1 MIRALLPPGSR
12 CRPERRPG
20 WTGVQ
25 PRFSRRWTA
34 VLLGLG
40 VAVSLAS
47 SSPAGAAEHGEKSVD
62 VTVDRTPLDRTN
74 QPVITSYAD
83 ALEQVRHSVVSVA
96 STRIVRQRGSGF
108 PFDDPL
114 LRRFFGPGFEE
125 REEKIPYG
133 LGSGVLVSADGYIL
147 TNNHVIE
154 DADEFKVTLADG
166 SELDAEVVGTDPRT
180 DVAVLKIPGD
190 DFPHATLA
198 DSDSLRVGDI
208 VFAVGN
214 PLGVGQ
220 TTTMGI
226 VSATGRSNLGII
238 ERGYESF
245 IQTDASINPG
255 NSGGALVDARGR
267 VVGINTAII
276 STSRGS
282 IGIGFAIPVNLAAS
296 VMRSLVATGVVAR
309 GYLGVQMQDLDA
321 ELAPRFGLTDARGAI
336 VVDVVPDSP
345 AEKAGI
351 RLDDVIVGFA
361 GHPVA
366 DSSELRLLIAQVP
379 PGTKAAVRL
388 MRAGR
393 PLELTAELGTLE
405 DDSGRSAQELF
416 PGVSVSSMSAELREQ
431 YGIARNLT
439 GLVVTDV
446 ARASGYGRILQP
458 GTVIV
463 KVNNEL
469 VADLR
474 TARGLLGR
482 GKNLLL
488 INQRGT
494 FRYIQ
499 VVVD

>member
-1 MIRALLPPGSR
+1 MPSRPFLRLVGALLALAPSVGCSAEKV
-12 CRPERRPG
+12 ERE
-20 WTGVQ
+20 
-25 PRFSRRWTA
+25 
-34 VLLGLG
+34 
-40 VAVSLAS
+40 
-47 SSPAGAAEHGEKSVD
+47 AATPKVEVR
-62 VTVDRTPLDRTN
+62 VDREPVDRSN

-96 STRIVRQRGSGF
+96 STRIVRSRGSVF

-114 LRRFFGPGFEE
+114 LRRFFGPGFEQ

-133 LGSGVLVSADGYIL
+133 LGSGVIVSADGYVL

-154 DADEFKVTLADG
+154 EADEIKVTLADG
-166 SELDAEVVGTDPRT
+166 REIDASIVGTDPRT
-180 DVAVLKIPGD
+180 DVAVLKVSGS

-198 DSDSLRVGDI
+198 DSDTLRVGDI

-255 NSGGALVDARGR
+255 NSGGALVDAKGR

-282 IGIGFAIPVNLAAS
+282 IGIGFAIPINLASS
-296 VMRSLVATGVVAR
+296 VMHSLVATGTVAR

-321 ELAPRFGLTDARGAI
+321 ELAPRFGLSEARGAI
-336 VVDVVPDSP
+336 VADVIPDSP
-345 AEKAGI
+345 AERAGL
-351 RLDDVIVGFA
+351 RQDDVIVAFDGR
-361 GHPVA
+361 PVA
-366 DSSELRLLIAQVP
+366 NSTELRVMIAQLM
-379 PGTKAAVRL
+379 PGSRAVIRV
-388 MRAGR
+388 MRDGE
-393 PLELTAELGTLE
+393 PVEVTAELGTLE
-405 DDSGRSAQELF
+405 DETARGAQELF
-416 PGVSVSSMSAELREQ
+416 PGVTVAPVTPALRDE
-431 YGIARNLT
+431 YGIPRGVG
-439 GLVVTDV
+439 GLVVVDT
-446 ARASGYGRILQP
+446 APRSEYGAVLVP
-458 GTVIV
+458 GTVVV
-463 KVNNEL
+463 KINNE
-469 VADLR
+469 VVGDLR
-474 TARGLLGR
+474 RARQLLGR
-482 GKNLLL
+482 GKNLVL

-499 VVVD
+499 VTVD